1 MGKSLTW
8 VAEVPSRKSRG
19 NLVARTLA
27 GAWRP
32 SPPAI
37 GVSAKELVEVSPL
50 LLGSG
55 AGALGW
61 WRVRHSDLGLTS
73 AALELQQAY
82 RLFTLHATLHEREIE
97 QVIMLLRSAGV
108 EPILVKGWVIAR
120 VYPEPGLRPYGDID
134 LCVRPEQYLSA
145 QEVLL
150 GSPEAKDYWIDLHA
164 GFAKLD
170 DRGLDD
176 LYARSELVRLGE
188 VDVRVLGPE
197 DHLRVLCVHLLRHGA
212 WRPLWVCDIAAALES
227 RPADFDWD
235 RCLSTN
241 PRRADWVACSI
252 GLAHQ
257 LLGAEVDDTP
267 VAWRAKH
274 LPSWLIPNV
283 LEQWETPYPA
293 YQAPMRYPE
302 PMATYLRHPTGVLQ
316 ALRKRWPNAIEA
328 TVSVG
333 GPLNEL
339 PRLPFQLAHCLSRT
353 ARFLTHLPTL
363 LREQG

>member
-1 MGKSLTW
+1 MADLLARNSHG
-8 VAEVPSRKSRG
+8 R
-19 NLVARTLA
+19 LVAAALA
-27 GAWRP
+27 GAWRS
-32 SPPAI
+32 SPLPLT
-37 GVSAKELVEVSPL
+37 VSTEELVRVAPL

-61 WRVRHSDLGLTS
+61 WRVRDSDLRSS
-73 AALELQQAY
+73 APALELQQAY
-82 RLFTLHATLHEREIE
+82 RLFTLHAALHQREIT
-97 QVIMLLRSAGV
+97 QVFTFLRSAGV
-108 EPILVKGWVIAR
+108 EPILVKGWAAAR

-134 LCVRPEQYLSA
+134 LCVRPEDYLTA
-145 QEVLL
+145 QEVLR
-150 GSPEAKDYWIDLHA
+150 SPEGRGYWVDLHA
-164 GFAKLD
+164 GITDLGH
-170 DRGLDD
+170 RYLDD
-176 LYARSELVRLGE
+176 LYARSQLVRLGE

-197 DHLRVLCVHLLRHGA
+197 DHLALLCVHMLRHGA
-212 WRPLWVCDIAAALES
+212 WRPLWLCDIAATVES
-227 RPADFDWD
+227 RPTDFNWD
-235 RCLSTN
+235 RCLGSN

-267 VAWRAKH
+267 VAWRAKR
-274 LPSWLIPNV
+274 LPGWLIPNV
-283 LEQWETPYPA
+283 LKQWETPYPT

-302 PMATYLRHPTGVLQ
+302 PMATYLRHPTGVFL

-328 TVSVG
+328 TASVG